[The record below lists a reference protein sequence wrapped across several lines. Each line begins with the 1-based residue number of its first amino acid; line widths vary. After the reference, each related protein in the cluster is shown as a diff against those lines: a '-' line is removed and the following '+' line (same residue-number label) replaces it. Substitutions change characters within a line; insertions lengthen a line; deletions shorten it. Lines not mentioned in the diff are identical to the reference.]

1 MQNNGENID
10 HLFRNRLSGYEV
22 SPPPNVWDNISAT
35 MAAKHKRRKAIW
47 IWSLSSA
54 ASIALAFML
63 GWLLSEKPSDYESLY
78 AEIEKIKQSQNQAII
93 SPEAAEP
100 KIELA
105 FTQPSLVKS
114 FANTST
120 RINNN
125 KTNNIA
131 PQQQPKVEHLQMTQ
145 LVAHSTRAK
154 TSLPVTY
161 QLIQHTGSTNQ
172 LSETDR
178 AIIEA
183 NLLAM
188 DDKNEKQSEKG
199 YKQWAV
205 GIKTSPLSRVDEL
218 VMNDADYAVI
228 EADYSPAQYNISTN
242 YATNLS
248 AGLSVAYQAGK
259 RLSFVSGINYN
270 ELTQTA
276 ENIALAFA
284 GHNWTTYS
292 DEAIYM
298 TGTSVKNDAETEDL
312 NTNTTTVLGTDLGK
326 ANIQLPPGVRLAKNT
341 YRYSATAPATE
352 GYNYQQNAG
361 YIEVPFLMKYQLNDH
376 RLGVHLTGGINTNIL
391 ISNNVSLSQHEQTFA
406 SGSIEG
412 LRDITFSSSL
422 GAGLNYNITKWLN
435 FSIEPMVKIQ
445 LNSFSK
451 LPEYDVRP
459 YTFGVYS
466 GLQYLF

>member
-10 HLFRNRLSGYEV
+10 QLFRNRLSGYEV

-35 MAAKHKRRKAIW
+35 MAAKHKKRKAIW

-63 GWLLSEKPSDYESLY
+63 GWILSEKPSDYEALY
-78 AEIEKIKQSQNQAII
+78 AEIEKIKQNQNQAII
-93 SPEAAEP
+93 LPEANEP
-100 KIELA
+100 KIELTLNQPKLLNTYNTTIHNNKSNSQ
-105 FTQPSLVKS
+105 TQHSRPTPNTQMALLTTLNARTEASVPANYQIIQLTS
-114 FANTST
+114 NTS
-120 RINNN
+120 
-125 KTNNIA
+125 
-131 PQQQPKVEHLQMTQ
+131 QF
-145 LVAHSTRAK
+145 
-154 TSLPVTY
+154 
-161 QLIQHTGSTNQ
+161 
-172 LSETDR
+172 SETDR

-188 DDKNEKQSEKG
+188 DDKNEKQSEIG
-199 YKQWAV
+199 YKHWAV
-205 GIKTSPLSRVDEL
+205 GIKASPLSRVDEL
-218 VMNDADYAVI
+218 AMNDANYAAI
-228 EADYSPAQYNISTN
+228 EADYSPTQYNISTN
-242 YATNLS
+242 YSTNLS

-298 TGTSVKNDAETEDL
+298 TGTSAKNYAETEDL

-326 ANIQLPPGVRLAKNT
+326 ANIQLPPGVKLAKNT

-376 RLGVHLTGGINTNIL
+376 KLGVHLTGGINTNIL
-391 ISNNVSLSQHEQTFA
+391 VSNNVNLSQHEQTFA

-435 FSIEPMVKIQ
+435 FSIEPVVKIQ